1 MDIILISSN
10 CENTFRNLVACKI
23 LDKYLQLNHIFLL
36 FSECIDE
43 EMFYNFYEE
52 IPDSPIG
59 ILRTPDLELL
69 SNDND
74 SMIPRPKLGWP
85 IRKVTFGKWKIF
97 ISVRTIIFICLLI

>member
-1 MDIILISSN
+1 M
-10 CENTFRNLVACKI
+10 
-23 LDKYLQLNHIFLL
+23 FLL
-36 FSECIDE
+36 FPECIDE

-52 IPDSPIG
+52 ILPDSPIG

-97 ISVRTIIFICLLI
+97 ISVWTITYKIKTLEFQVMKFLDCCPIEGQAEL